1 MKEISQTLVEFKDV
15 NKSTIFL
22 YTLLRIK
29 NKEVKPIGTYMNIE
43 NCIIYKDMNLIC
55 MFYKQQSNFVDIDT
69 ELKEH
74 RQFDYCVDDQEYRYY
89 VMDFSELPEVY
100 KTIKNGQY
108 SKLPKNAK
116 TIINMSE
123 HPVGVIGVNPELYYE
138 QFSNEFNV
146 SIKKLREAKELLSI
160 PNIENE
166 TLSLSKKLQ
175 EQFE

>member
-1 MKEISQTLVEFKDV
+1 MKDLSQTLVEFKDV

-29 NKEVKPIGTYMNIE
+29 NKKVKPIGTYMNIE
-43 NCIIYKDMNLIC
+43 DRIIYKDMNLIC
-55 MFYKQQSNFVDIDT
+55 MFHKQQDDFSYIDT

-89 VMDFSELPEVY
+89 IMDFSKLPDVY
-100 KTIKNGQY
+100 EAIKSGKY
-108 SKLPKNAK
+108 STLPKNARN
-116 TIINMSE
+116 IINISE
-123 HPVGVIGVNPELYYE
+123 HPIGVIGVNPELYYE
-138 QFSNEFNV
+138 QFSDEYNV
-146 SIKKLREAKELLSI
+146 PIKELRDAVELLSV

-166 TLSLSKKLQ
+166 TLSLSKELQ